1 MDMSAAP
8 QGWRI
13 VGLHHVAFAH
23 GPGSGPEDALCRILD
38 VTPHQESGPG
48 FQERM
53 FPVGDAF
60 VQTLEASGD
69 GVVQRFIDK
78 RGPGLHHVAF
88 EVDEIDTALRE
99 LRAGGVRL
107 VDEQARPGGMGS
119 RIAFVHPSAFAGL
132 LVELVEPAPAEPAG

>member
-1 MDMSAAP
+1 MRIEGSAP
-8 QGWRI
+8 KDWRI

-23 GPGSGPEDALCRILD
+23 GPGSGPEDALCRLLD
-38 VTPHQESGPG
+38 VTPREEFGPG

-69 GVVQRFIDK
+69 GVVQRFIDD

-88 EVDEIDTALRE
+88 QVDEIDAALRALRE
-99 LRAGGVRL
+99 EGVRL
-107 VDEQARPGGMGS
+107 VDEQARPGGMGT
-119 RIAFVHPSAFAGL
+119 RIAFVHPSAFGGM
-132 LVELVEPAPAEPAG
+132 LVELVEPAG